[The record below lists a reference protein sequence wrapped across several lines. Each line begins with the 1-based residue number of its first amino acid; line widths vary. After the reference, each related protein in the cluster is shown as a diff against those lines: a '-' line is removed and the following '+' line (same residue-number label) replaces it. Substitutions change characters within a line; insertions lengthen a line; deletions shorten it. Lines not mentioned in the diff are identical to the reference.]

1 EQRRQALGRV
11 AGSDRS
17 SCSPR
22 ANLAHHR
29 RRRPR
34 LRTRPRVGSVPRLRA
49 AQHAPPGATHGRPL
63 PAAHRPGKGNPRRNH
78 RPTGRTPNSRSF
90 LEWPMA
96 TRILVVDDH
105 PVVREGLVAMLG
117 TEPAFDVV
125 GEAANGDEAASAA
138 ANLRPDVVLM
148 DIELPPTDGIEATA
162 AVLEACPSARVI
174 VFTAFDSEERIV
186 NALRAGAQGYLLKG
200 VPREE
205 LFAAIRTVSAGG
217 TTLQP
222 EVAAKLARRVAMGE
236 PRAPQLTP
244 RQLEVL
250 RLLSRG
256 AANKEI

>member
-1 EQRRQALGRV
+1 
-11 AGSDRS
+11 
-17 SCSPR
+17 
-22 ANLAHHR
+22 
-29 RRRPR
+29 
-34 LRTRPRVGSVPRLRA
+34 
-49 AQHAPPGATHGRPL
+49 
-63 PAAHRPGKGNPRRNH
+63 
-78 RPTGRTPNSRSF
+78 
-90 LEWPMA
+90 MA

-236 PRAPQLTP
+236 PRAPQLIP

-256 AANKEI
+256 AANKEIARALGVGERTVKYHLAGIFERLDVGNRTEAVTAAIRLGLIAPPGAPEP

>member
-1 EQRRQALGRV
+1 
-11 AGSDRS
+11 
-17 SCSPR
+17 
-22 ANLAHHR
+22 
-29 RRRPR
+29 
-34 LRTRPRVGSVPRLRA
+34 
-49 AQHAPPGATHGRPL
+49 
-63 PAAHRPGKGNPRRNH
+63 
-78 RPTGRTPNSRSF
+78 
-90 LEWPMA
+90 MA

-256 AANKEI
+256 AANKEIARALGVGERTVKYHLAGIFERLDVGNRTEAVTAAIRLGLIAPPGAPEP